1 MFKQISNLAGD
12 EVYLLISL
20 LIFIAFF
27 IGATIMLIK
36 MKKNHTT
43 YMSGLPMESENQI
56 NE

>member
-20 LIFIAFF
+20 LIFVAFF
-27 IGATIMLIK
+27 IGATIMLLR
-36 MKKNHTT
+36 MKKTHTK
-43 YMSGLPMESENQI
+43 YMSGLPMENENQT

>member
-43 YMSGLPMESENQI
+43 YMSALPMESENQT